1 MRVQFHHMIALA
13 GLALTQADAISV
25 GPSSMEAQVDVQ
37 ADNNTALSQTDN
49 QED

>member
-25 GPSSMEAQVDVQ
+25 GPSSMETVDVQ